1 MTRGRKILLGLVVLV
16 VVLVLAGVVVLPR
29 LLDVERYRPRL
40 EALAREKLGWPVEL
54 GEIGVSFWGG
64 PAVVLGPVVVHDPED
79 RTRIEIE
86 RIAARAE
93 FLPLLRGRLVVRDID
108 VLRPEVV
115 LARAE
120 DGFVL
125 PALASG
131 AEPAEGT
138 VKAEGPG
145 YDIQVDEIRVKGG
158 SLAIREAG
166 RDLVRLE
173 EISAVVTP
181 ATRRLWGTALLAGD
195 RGRLDWLGAL
205 GDDVTLELKDVATEA
220 LHPFLGPEL
229 VHGGGKLSGE
239 VTITPELVVR
249 GVLHGRG
256 ILLLAGVTPLDQV
269 DVEFE
274 LARAGDALALDRLRV
289 TAGGFVLR
297 GTGPLLPATE
307 LGLEAMDVPLA
318 DALRVARAA
327 FPLPIRVDPPGVVR
341 LGVTVRR
348 PDGGDLSWSAEGR
361 LTAARVGVHVLLPVL
376 EDVEAPFRVRRG
388 VLRIDPLVARVAG
401 GRFRARVVLDPVAP
415 PGKLTVKGRAVGVDL
430 AGLAALASPAAAKG
444 VSGRADLDVD
454 IGVDLSRETLGLAA
468 LRGGITVSGKE
479 WGLPGWNLEE
489 SLLSRLAG
497 AGGGALG
504 GLADALGGAKALGTG
519 GNAGTVEGTGTR
531 VVVDRAS
538 LRLSLGGTRWKI
550 PAFEL
555 ATGDLAASGNGV
567 LEPLDGKVDLDLSLR
582 VARERAKELV
592 AKWPW
597 LKPLKQ
603 RGGPLVIPL
612 RVEGP
617 LLSPSFV
624 PDLGKALGG
633 GRKKDLEKKL
643 KRKLEKKLG
652 KDDRLEGVLDGL
664 LGGRRD

>member
-1 MTRGRKILLGLVVLV
+1 MTRGRKILVGLVVL
-16 VVLVLAGVVVLPR
+16 LVLLVAVAVIVLPR

-40 EALAREKLGWPVEL
+40 EALARERLGWPVEL
-54 GEIGVSFWGG
+54 GEIGVSLWGG
-64 PAVVLGPVVVHDPED
+64 PAVVLGPVVVHDPRD

-125 PALASG
+125 PALAAG
-131 AEPAEGT
+131 AGPPEGA

-145 YDIQVDEIRVKGG
+145 YDIQVDEVRVKGG
-158 SLAIREAG
+158 SLVVREDG

-173 EISAVVTP
+173 EVSAVVTP
-181 ATRRLWGTALLAGD
+181 ATGRLWGTALLGGD
-195 RGRLDWLGAL
+195 RGRLNWLGAL
-205 GDDVTLELKDVATEA
+205 GDDVTLELEDVATEV
-220 LHPFLGPEL
+220 LLPLLGPGL
-229 VHGGGKLSGE
+229 LHGGGKLSGE
-239 VTITPELVVR
+239 VTITPQLVVR

-256 ILLLAGVTPLDQV
+256 ILLLAGETPLDQV

-274 LARAGDALALDRLRV
+274 LAKAGEALALDRLRV
-289 TAGGFVLR
+289 TADGFVLR

-307 LGLEAMDVPLA
+307 LGLEAVDVPLA

-327 FPLPIRVDPPGVVR
+327 FPLPIKVEPPGIVR
-341 LGVTVRR
+341 LGVGIRR
-348 PDGGDLSWSAEGR
+348 PEGGELSWSAEGR
-361 LTAARVGVHVLLPVL
+361 ATAARVRVHEMLPPL
-376 EDVEAPFRVRRG
+376 EEVEAPFRVRRG

-401 GRFRARVVLDPVAP
+401 GRFRGRVVLDPVAP
-415 PGKLTVKGRAVGVDL
+415 PGRLTVQGRAVGVDL
-430 AGLAALASPAAAKG
+430 AGLAALASPTAASG

-454 IGVDLSRETLGLAA
+454 IGLDLSRESLDLAA
-468 LRGGITVSGKE
+468 LRGGITVTGE
-479 WGLPGWNLEE
+479 GWGLPGWNLEE
-489 SLLSRLAG
+489 SLLSRFAEAGKGPLGGLA
-497 AGGGALG
+497 GALG
-504 GLADALGGAKALGTG
+504 GSKALGAG
-519 GNAGTVEGTGTR
+519 GSARPVEEAGTR

-550 PAFEL
+550 PSFEL
-555 ATGDLAASGNGV
+555 AAGDLVASGEGSLLPV
-567 LEPLDGKVDLDLSLR
+567 EGRVSLDLSLR
-582 VARERAKELV
+582 VARARAKQLV
-592 AKWPW
+592 ARWPW

-617 LLSPSFV
+617 LLSPSFS

-633 GRKKDLEKKL
+633 DRKKDLERKL
-643 KRKLEKKLG
+643 RRKLEKKLG
-652 KDDRLEGVLDGL
+652 KDGKLEGVLDGL
-664 LGGRRD
+664 LGGRGD